1 MKEEMKKIQSK
12 TNNLKE
18 LIFDPTVRI
27 LPGNIAFFLILA
39 IFPLLML
46 IGYIATFF
54 DVSMTSIINF
64 INSALPTEIAETIVG
79 VISGKS
85 FDSSIGIS
93 MLTGFILASNGS
105 HAIIIA
111 SNTLYGFPA
120 DDVIRR
126 RIKSMLLIMLLVGVF
141 IFTAIVLAYGNI
153 ILKTII
159 DTFEL
164 KGAAKTIYKIFAIA
178 KWPVAFII
186 MLFSIKLIYVIA
198 PDWKIL
204 SKNTTRG
211 ALFTATGWTIAT
223 AVFSYYISHFA
234 NYDIFYGSLSNIVI
248 FMVWIYVISY
258 ILVLGIAIN
267 VKQYKDKELNKGVEE

>member
-1 MKEEMKKIQSK
+1 MIDEMKALQSK
-12 TNNLKE
+12 TKTLKE

-46 IGYIATFF
+46 FGYIANIF
-54 DVSMTSIINF
+54 DLSMSSIIGL
-64 INSALPTEIAETIVG
+64 INSTLPDEIAKTIVDF
-79 VISGKS
+79 ISGKS
-85 FDSSIGIS
+85 FDSSVGIS
-93 MLTGFILASNGS
+93 MIAGFILASNGS

-111 SNTLYGFPA
+111 SNTLYGFPS
-120 DDVIRR
+120 DNVFKRR
-126 RIKSMLLIMLLVGVF
+126 LKAMLLIVLLVGLFVF
-141 IFTAIVLAYGNI
+141 ITVVLAYGNI
-153 ILKTII
+153 ILKALI
-159 DTFEL
+159 DAFKLTNI
-164 KGAAKTIYKIFAIA
+164 KGTIYTIFAIA

-186 MLFSIKLIYVIA
+186 MLFIIKLIYTIA

-204 SKNTTRG
+204 SKNTTKG

-248 FMVWIYVISY
+248 LMVWVYVLSY

-267 VKQYKDKELNKGVEE
+267 VKQYKDKELNIKEG